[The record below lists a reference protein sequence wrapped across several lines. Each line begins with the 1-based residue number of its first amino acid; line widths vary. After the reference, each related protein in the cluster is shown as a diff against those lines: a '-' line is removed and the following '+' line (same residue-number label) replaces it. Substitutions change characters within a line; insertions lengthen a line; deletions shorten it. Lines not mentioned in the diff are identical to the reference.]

1 METYMPVAP
10 SGGGMFGGGDSW
22 AWIILLLLL
31 AGGNGF
37 GGFGADGVYPWLNN
51 SQNINDGFRSAALDS
66 GISDVNA
73 SLAGIS
79 NQLCNGFNGV
89 EIGANAR
96 QLNDMQTAFAMQS
109 SINAGF
115 NGVQS
120 QLSQCCCDNRLATV
134 QTQNIV
140 QTEGAATRLAIQQQT
155 QAILDKMCEQEIEQL
170 RQANV
175 SLQNQVNMLNL
186 SASQTAQT
194 AAIENFIA
202 SRNYSV

>member
-1 METYMPVAP
+1 MDTYMPVAP
-10 SGGGMFGGGDSW
+10 TGGGLGGGDSW

-37 GGFGADGVYPWLNN
+37 GGFGGGDVYPWLNN
-51 SQNINDGFRSAALDS
+51 SQNINDGFRSAAIDN
-66 GISDVNA
+66 GISDITA
-73 SLAGIS
+73 GLAGIS
-79 NQLCNGFNGV
+79 NQMCNGFNGV

-155 QAILDKMCEQEIEQL
+155 QAILDKMCEQEIESL

-175 SLQNQVNMLNL
+175 NLQNQLNMANL

-194 AAIENFIA
+194 AAIESFIA
-202 SRNYSV
+202 SRLPVTI